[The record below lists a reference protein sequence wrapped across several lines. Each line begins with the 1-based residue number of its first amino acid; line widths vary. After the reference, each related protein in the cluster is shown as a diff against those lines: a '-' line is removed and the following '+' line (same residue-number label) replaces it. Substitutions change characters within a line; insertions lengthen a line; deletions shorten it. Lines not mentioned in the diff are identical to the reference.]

1 MEIYQ
6 YLDQIQTELLNHSW
20 KEIEIKYYKLC
31 SELAGKEQAQR
42 IRDIDLNAFQSEL
55 NEALCTSLH
64 IADQNSAAALYFEY
78 DMDNEWKSSFFIC
91 NDYTM
96 RSEEDDDWASDWISS
111 VKGPDLKEFGKIY
124 AENGFDYNEEAIGIT
139 LYLIIKTVIAF
150 GKVAESIEINI
161 PICIG
166 FHDQDPIM
174 RIRE

>member
-20 KEIEIKYYKLC
+20 KEIEIKYYKLF

-42 IRDIDLNAFQSEL
+42 IRDIDLNAFRNEL

-78 DMDNEWKSSFFIC
+78 DMENDWKSSFFIC

-96 RSEEDDDWASDWISS
+96 
-111 VKGPDLKEFGKIY
+111 
-124 AENGFDYNEEAIGIT
+124 
-139 LYLIIKTVIAF
+139 
-150 GKVAESIEINI
+150 
-161 PICIG
+161 
-166 FHDQDPIM
+166 
-174 RIRE
+174 

>member
-1 MEIYQ
+1 MY
-6 YLDQIQTELLNHSW
+6 
-20 KEIEIKYYKLC
+20 
-31 SELAGKEQAQR
+31 
-42 IRDIDLNAFQSEL
+42 
-55 NEALCTSLH
+55 

-78 DMDNEWKSSFFIC
+78 DMDNDWQSSFFIC

-96 RSEEDDDWASDWISS
+96 LSEEDDDWASDWISS
-111 VKGPDLKEFGKIY
+111 VKGPDLKEFAKIY

-139 LYLIIKTVIAF
+139 LYLIIKTVILF